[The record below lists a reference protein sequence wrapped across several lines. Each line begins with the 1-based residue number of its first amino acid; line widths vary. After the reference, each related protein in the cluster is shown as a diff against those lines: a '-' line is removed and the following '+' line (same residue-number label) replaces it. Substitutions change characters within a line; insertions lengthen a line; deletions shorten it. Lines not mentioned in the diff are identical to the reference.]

1 MMIAGR
7 RRMQISQFA
16 NSFTAHIFSSNCISH
31 PKLKTYP
38 KGFWVL
44 ISFYTDGKCFIVEY
58 EFHRL
63 CPIGIL
69 VTLVPCIINTLVTPV
84 KKNYRFLL
92 WLFTGV
98 LLFYHNSFGLE
109 NNWLNSNPSFL
120 TLSAKLVE
128 CRNSNFK
135 MIGRPSNEAQRQ
147 IQLPIIA
154 VLFMTWSNCL
164 HMFVWHQKWE
174 KEVIVKKKLWQPIS
188 LHLLS

>member
-7 RRMQISQFA
+7 RRVEISQFA

-84 KKNYRFLL
+84 
-92 WLFTGV
+92 TGV

-135 MIGRPSNEAQRQ
+135 MIGRPFNEAQRQ
-147 IQLPIIA
+147 IQLPNSSIIYDMKQLSTH
-154 VLFMTWSNCL
+154 VCL
-164 HMFVWHQKWE
+164 TPKMGKGSHCQE
-174 KEVIVKKKLWQPIS
+174 ETLATN
-188 LHLLS
+188 